1 MVYDIIDFIRNK
13 HFDLFYKGNIYSYH
27 TTFNKSKVLYY
38 DIEYC
43 GDILGVIINTSTKP
57 KVFDI
62 EKPFEVLHT
71 LSKNGDSA
79 SISNS
84 HISMPP
90 ISLSIIK
97 YMA

>member
-1 MVYDIIDFIRNK
+1 M
-13 HFDLFYKGNIYSYH
+13 
-27 TTFNKSKVLYY
+27 LYY

-62 EKPFEVLHT
+62 EKHFEVLHT
-71 LSKNGDSA
+71 LGKNGDSA
-79 SISNS
+79 TLSNTN
-84 HISMPP
+84 ISMPP
-90 ISLSIIK
+90 VSVSIIK